1 MENSPTENTRTPET
15 IAAQVEGLL
24 FVADQPVSVAEMAS
38 TLEVSAAKIERAL
51 DRLAEI
57 YQGRCL
63 QLQRLAGKV
72 QLATT
77 PDMTEYIERF
87 LGLSLSSK
95 LSTAA
100 LEVLGI
106 IAYKQPL
113 TRPEMEAIRG
123 VSCDGVLRNLLS
135 KGLIEEVGRMD
146 TVGHPIQYGTTFE
159 FLKYFGLSSLDEL
172 PPLEMEEAPEEDA
185 SG

>member
-1 MENSPTENTRTPET
+1 M
-15 IAAQVEGLL
+15 
-24 FVADQPVSVAEMAS
+24 
-38 TLEVSAAKIERAL
+38 
-51 DRLAEI
+51 
-57 YQGRCL
+57 

-159 FLKYFGLSSLDEL
+159 FLKYFGLSSLNEL
-172 PPLEMEEAPEEDA
+172 PPLEMEEAPETATDE
-185 SG
+185 